1 MKQCPICGKDVPPR
15 AGKRDSVYCS
25 RSCLLAHYAEAWET
39 LTCSV
44 CGKVFRAKKLWHR
57 QYCSPECANRAQQG
71 RKITSPAFLEAC
83 RHRGVPGPRRHPRTG
98 KFETNCHAKV
108 WRLESPEGEMVEARN
123 LKLYMT
129 TRFGNDEGKRIYG
142 LLACAARRFRKTGRG
157 TGAGW
162 RILEVP
168 AVPE

>member
-1 MKQCPICGKDVPPR
+1 
-15 AGKRDSVYCS
+15 
-25 RSCLLAHYAEAWET
+25 
-39 LTCSV
+39 
-44 CGKVFRAKKLWHR
+44 
-57 QYCSPECANRAQQG
+57 
-71 RKITSPAFLEAC
+71 
-83 RHRGVPGPRRHPRTG
+83 
-98 KFETNCHAKV
+98 
-108 WRLESPEGEMVEARN
+108 MVEARN